1 MARDD
6 GSAILILGNILGNQM
21 IPNLPDDQSLHGV
34 SECKPIRAFNE
45 VHRCPALEL
54 LAMRSQDFTRSRCIR
69 YGIVCSNFNSPD
81 LSLKTSAESA

>member
-6 GSAILILGNILGNQM
+6 GSAILILGNILGNQI

-69 YGIVCSNFNSPD
+69 SA
-81 LSLKTSAESA
+81 SLLEFQFARSVAENVS